1 MTEGVDVLVSMERRS
16 WRDPRKPSAVDFEDR
31 PGNWPVA
38 LQMAQYRTVTFAI
51 LLAAALTAASIGWFA
66 FRRTPGAPPS
76 EMSGRPAAGGGLVAS
91 LRGEPATY
99 NRYVDDRAAGGVLA
113 MLTQAPLV
121 RVNRVTD
128 ELEAWLAE
136 SFTSSDDGLTYTI
149 RLRKGVTFSDGM
161 PLTSADVLFSFR
173 ALYDPGV
180 NAVLALATKVSG
192 TPLLVSAPDATTVIV
207 RLPTPFAPGLRLI
220 ETLPILPRHKLQP
233 ALDSGGFAQAWGVGT
248 PAGDM
253 AGLGPF
259 VLTEHVAGRHMVFSR
274 NPHYW
279 RKDAS
284 GIQLP
289 YLDTLTILI
298 IPDQNTEAVRLQ
310 TGETDLMSNAD
321 IRPEDYAAFKRLS
334 DQGRLRLLDVGV
346 GLDHNLLW
354 FNLSP
359 KHASDARNGW
369 LRQKAFRQAVS
380 CAVDRQAVV
389 NAVYLGAAEPE
400 FGPVTSANR
409 TWYSPQKP
417 ACEYDPATARVLLA
431 SAGLQDR
438 NGDGTLEDAAGAPAR
453 FSILTQGGHIRSRT
467 VTVLQEQLRQVG
479 LSVDVVLLDPGALVK
494 RWTDEDYDSIYFGVQ
509 TSATDPALNPEF
521 WFSAG
526 HFHFWNPGQATPSTD
541 WERRIDDLMRLQ
553 SAAPQLADRQRAFAE
568 VQRILSDELPAI
580 YFVAPRLTLA
590 VSTRVTGTQPV
601 PQIPQLLW
609 SADTL
614 AATGPRR

>member
-1 MTEGVDVLVSMERRS
+1 
-16 WRDPRKPSAVDFEDR
+16 
-31 PGNWPVA
+31 VA
-38 LQMAQYRTVTFAI
+38 LSRKSLTYAFAI
-51 LLAAALTAASIGWFA
+51 ATVAAAAAIVWLT
-66 FRRTPGAPPS
+66 FRPAPRGTPPAIS
-76 EMSGRPAAGGGLVAS
+76 ERPAASGDLVAS
-91 LRGEPATY
+91 LRSEPATY
-99 NRYVDDRAAGGVLA
+99 NRYVDDKAAGGVLA

-121 RVNRVTD
+121 RVNRATD
-128 ELEAWLAE
+128 ELEPWLAE
-136 SFTSSDDGLTYTI
+136 SWQQSDDGLTHTI
-149 RLRKGVTFSDGM
+149 RLRKGVTFSDGT

-173 ALYDPGV
+173 ALYDARV
-180 NAVLALATKVSG
+180 NAVLASTTQVSG
-192 TPLLVSAPDATTVIV
+192 KPLLVSAPDATTVIV
-207 RLPTPFAPGLRLI
+207 QFPAPFAPGLRLI
-220 ETLPILPRHKLQP
+220 ETLPILPRHKLQA
-233 ALDSGGFAQAWGVGT
+233 ALDAGGFAKAWGVGT
-248 PAGDM
+248 PVGDM

-259 VLTEHVAGRHMVFSR
+259 ILSEHLAGQRLVFSR

-279 RKDAS
+279 RTDPS
-284 GIQLP
+284 GTRLP
-289 YLDTLTILI
+289 YLDKLTILI

-310 TGETDLMSNAD
+310 AGETDLMSNAD

-346 GLDHNLLW
+346 GLDPSLLW

-359 KHASDARNGW
+359 KHAADPRNAW

-389 NAVYLGAAEPE
+389 DTVYLGAGEPV

-409 TWYSPQKP
+409 TWYSPEKP
-417 ACEYDPATARVLLA
+417 ACEHDLVKARQLLA
-431 SAGLQDR
+431 SVGLHDR
-438 NGDGTLEDAAGAPAR
+438 NGDGTVEDSAGAPAR
-453 FSILTQGGHIRSRT
+453 FSILTQAGHIRSRT
-467 VTVLQEQLRQVG
+467 ATVLQEQLRQIG
-479 LSVDVVLLDPGALVK
+479 LSIDVVTLDPGALVK

-521 WFSAG
+521 WFSSG
-526 HFHFWNPGQATPSTD
+526 HFHFWNPAQTSPSTD

-590 VSTRVTGTQPV
+590 VSTRVTGARPV

-609 SADTL
+609 SADLL
-614 AATGPRR
+614 AVSSPRR